1 MTTKDDSSFA
11 PRTIEIGS
19 SESEIMFTNIRR
31 AMRLAWE
38 INALSFEDGDEIR
51 RKFSELT
58 GRTVDPSF
66 SLIPPFYT
74 DQGVNIRVGKNVFI
88 NQCCHLMDIGGIDIG
103 DDVMIGPKVNLITS
117 YHPVE
122 PAARRARALAK
133 PIVLERNVWISAAAT
148 VLAGVT
154 IGEGSVVAA
163 GAVVTHDVPPN
174 RLVAGVPA
182 RVIRELA

>member
-1 MTTKDDSSFA
+1 MTTGSEIA
-11 PRTIEIGS
+11 IEIGS
-19 SESEIMFTNIRR
+19 AQSEVMFTNIRR

-38 INALSFEDGDEIR
+38 INKLSFDDGEEIR

-58 GRTVDPSF
+58 GREVDATF

-103 DDVMIGPKVNLITS
+103 DGVMIGPKVNLITS

-133 PIVLERNVWISAAAT
+133 PIVLERSVWISAAAT

-154 IGEGSVVAA
+154 IGENSVVAA
-163 GAVVTHDVPPN
+163 GAVVTHDVPAN
-174 RLVAGVPA
+174 SLAAGVPA
-182 RVIRELA
+182 RVIRQLA